1 MSSTELAY
9 LRRQLREMNGSR
21 IGAGLTEGVLHRTFS
36 RQTDE
41 MARVVQPP
49 ATGEIFGVGEVPSGG
64 MFVALHQTVR
74 PQGNEPITDA
84 AVDCTHNVAADAAR
98 REATRASRRSSLA
111 VNSVVAERSHR

>member
-21 IGAGLTEGVLHRTFS
+21 VGAGLTDRVLHRAFS

-49 ATGEIFGVGEVPSGG
+49 ETGEIFGVGEVSSGG
-64 MFVALHQTVR
+64 MFVGLHQTVS
-74 PQGNEPITDA
+74 PQGNEPITYA
-84 AVDCTHNVAADAAR
+84 VVDCTHNVTADAAR
-98 REATRASRRSSLA
+98 REAARASRRSSLA
-111 VNSVVAERSHR
+111 ANSAVAERSR